1 MCAWG
6 LNEWGDIANI
16 VIAVASVATA
26 IVTAVVLFKQ
36 RNDNIKEKQPR
47 YTFSEQDGELLIRG
61 EQDKCLQIESVEVR
75 EYIDVWSLNRKRM
88 IKKIVPIE
96 SQILV
101 CIKESAEGQIISIPA
116 SKIRSTQIADRFSSE
131 ETCKRI
137 DRDSYNYR
145 VFNLICIEYIDIHL
159 QHRRQYFVN
168 RIIISEQEYKQYI
181 KLARKVSK
189 VPLAVSDINL
199 KSLLEIK

>member
-16 VIAVASVATA
+16 VIAIASVATA

-36 RNDNIKEKQPR
+36 RNDKIKEKQPR
-47 YTFSEQDGELLIRG
+47 YTISEQDGELLIRG

-75 EYIDVWSLNRKRM
+75 EYIDVWTLNRKRM

-96 SQILV
+96 SQIVV
-101 CIKESAEGQIISIPA
+101 CIKQSAEGQIISIPA

-131 ETCKRI
+131 ETSKRI

-145 VFNLICIEYIDIHL
+145 VFDLICIEYIDIHL

>member
-47 YTFSEQDGELLIRG
+47 YTISEQDGELLIRG

-75 EYIDVWSLNRKRM
+75 EYIDVWTLNRKRM

-96 SQILV
+96 SQIVV
-101 CIKESAEGQIISIPA
+101 CIKQSAEGQIISIPA

-131 ETCKRI
+131 ETSKRI

-145 VFNLICIEYIDIHL
+145 VFDLICIEYIDIHL

>member
-16 VIAVASVATA
+16 VIAIASVATA

-47 YTFSEQDGELLIRG
+47 YTISEQDGELLIRG

-75 EYIDVWSLNRKRM
+75 EYIDVWTLNRKRM

-96 SQILV
+96 SQIVV
-101 CIKESAEGQIISIPA
+101 CIKQSAEGQIISIPA

-131 ETCKRI
+131 ETSKRI

-145 VFNLICIEYIDIHL
+145 VFDLICIEYIDIHL